1 LFIPFIIAALTFS
14 SIISSGLTSSFPDAL
29 AKIFSVISAMVLGMR
44 VYLQLFSHNHIPVK
58 IFFWKIY
65 SKRNI
70 SFSLTLLHMLPSLEE
85 IARKRKLLGLTQK
98 ELAMLAGVSQSFIA
112 KIESGKISP
121 SYTRVKAIFDVLFQL
136 ESKMSF
142 RAKHI
147 MHGKV
152 IGVQREDVV
161 SRAVQL
167 MMDYDYSQLPVFDG
181 DRVIGSISEK
191 TILNLIASGRDI
203 LEISSKPVE
212 EVMDEAFP
220 QVDENTPLTLIS
232 NLLQVYPAVLVL
244 RKGRVVGIITKADLL
259 KIIK

>member
-1 LFIPFIIAALTFS
+1 
-14 SIISSGLTSSFPDAL
+14 
-29 AKIFSVISAMVLGMR
+29 
-44 VYLQLFSHNHIPVK
+44 
-58 IFFWKIY
+58 
-65 SKRNI
+65 
-70 SFSLTLLHMLPSLEE
+70 MLPSLKE
-85 IARKRKLLGLTQK
+85 IARKRRMLGLTQK
-98 ELAMLAGVSQSFIA
+98 ELAKLAGVSQSFIA

-136 ESKMSF
+136 ENRLSF

-147 MHGKV
+147 MHNEV
-152 IGVQREDVV
+152 VGVQKEDSV

-167 MMDYDYSQLPVFDG
+167 MMDYGYSQLPVFDG
-181 DRVIGSISEK
+181 ERVVGSISER

-203 LEISSKPVE
+203 VEISSLPVE

-232 NLLQVYPAVLVL
+232 SLLQVYPAVLVL

-259 KIIK
+259 KMLK